1 MGLKKKK
8 NVLSQSQQANRS
20 VLIRTAILMAM
31 FGIAIFVPVALKLY
45 QVQIIDHEKYQ
56 EKAVQQQTSD
66 TILTPARGTIYDRKM
81 KTLAVSASV
90 NTVVVDPSKIDLTK
104 DDLTAISKG
113 LAEILNLDAD
123 EIAEKIKKNKEAKKA
138 YVAIKLKIE
147 REESEQ
153 IRVFIDENKYNRFI
167 RLDPDTK
174 RYYPYGNFASNTIGF
189 VSSDGVGLEGLEL
202 RYNEQLTG
210 TPGRIVS
217 TRESKGT
224 ALPQEYEKY
233 YDASSGL
240 NMILTLD
247 ETIQHFLEKHLATA
261 VIENEVAKRAM
272 GIVMDVK
279 TGGILAIAT
288 VPSFDLNNRTEIT
301 DPAIQAQLAGLEGDE
316 LTAKRNE
323 ALVAQYRNKAV
334 SDTYE
339 PGSTFKIIT
348 AAIAL
353 EEKVVSLTDRFNC
366 AGSIKVA
373 GWGKPMSCH
382 KKIGHGAQ
390 SFLEG
395 VQNSC
400 NPVFI
405 TVGLRVGRQKFWDY
419 MHAFGFYDKTN
430 VDIPGESNS
439 VIHSWESYNLSDVT
453 LATYSFGQTFAITP
467 IQLITA
473 ASAVAN
479 GGKIMQP
486 HIVSAFTDASGAVV
500 EEIEP
505 TVIRQVISEE
515 TAKLVCEA
523 LESVVSNGTG
533 HNAYVAGYNIAGK
546 TGTSQDSRLKEEQR
560 VGKYVV
566 SFMGFA
572 PADDPQVAVL
582 IALDQPMAGPVI
594 LRSGGNMAAPV
605 VGRIM
610 ADILPYIGVKPQYS
624 ADDLAGRELQVP
636 TLKDFTVEAAVK
648 ALKDLGFSCRTEGE
662 GETVIDQLPIA
673 GVIVPATAEIVL
685 YTESQKPDTQVK
697 MPDVLGK
704 SPEQVNRL
712 ITDAGL
718 YLRVSGATNNYS
730 SAIVAAMQDVPA
742 GTMVDIGHVVS
753 VEFRDTS
760 MRD

>member
-8 NVLSQSQQANRS
+8 DVLSQSQQANRS
-20 VLIRTAILMAM
+20 VLIRTAILMVM
-31 FGIAIFVPVALKLY
+31 FGVAIFVPVALKLY

-66 TILTPARGTIYDRKM
+66 TKITPARGTIYDRKM

-90 NTVVVDPSKIDLTK
+90 NNVKVDPSKIDLEK
-104 DDLTAISKG
+104 DDLNAISKG
-113 LAEILNLDAD
+113 LAEILDLDAE
-123 EIAEKIKKNKEAKKA
+123 EIADKIIKNKEAKRA
-138 YVAIKLKIE
+138 YVAIKKQIE
-147 REESEQ
+147 REEAEK
-153 IRVFIDENKYNRFI
+153 VLEFIEKNKYGRF
-167 RLDPDTK
+167 LGLEPATK

-240 NMILTLD
+240 NMVLTLD

-301 DPAIQAQLAGLEGDE
+301 DPAIQEQLAGLEGEE

-419 MHAFGFYDKTN
+419 MHAFGFYEKTN

-473 ASAVAN
+473 TSAVAN
-479 GGKIMQP
+479 GGKMMQP

-500 EEIEP
+500 EEVEP

-515 TAKLVCEA
+515 TAQLVCEA

-546 TGTSQDSRLKEEQR
+546 TGTSQDSRLDPELR

-624 ADDLAGRELQVP
+624 ADDVAGRELQVP
-636 TLKDFTVEAAVK
+636 TLKDFTVEEAIK
-648 ALKDLGFSCRTEGE
+648 TLKDLGFTCRTVGE

-697 MPDVLGK
+697 MPDVIGK
-704 SPEQVNRL
+704 SPEQVNRM